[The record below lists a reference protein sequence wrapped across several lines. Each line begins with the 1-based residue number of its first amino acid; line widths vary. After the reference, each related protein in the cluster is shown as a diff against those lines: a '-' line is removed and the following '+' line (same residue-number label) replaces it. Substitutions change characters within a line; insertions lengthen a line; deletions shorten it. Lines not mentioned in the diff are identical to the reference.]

1 MSKIKLFLKFF
12 NPNFRKKVKHVKSVI
27 DCFLNVTLKILVYE
41 IYIYLT
47 LIISCG
53 LWVSEANKGIC
64 PLGPENQRF
73 YLSRKPGRG
82 GGLTPKASGAYF
94 LVSIFIWSFI

>member
-41 IYIYLT
+41 IYIFFNINYFMWIVGIRGEQRNLSVGALKPKIL
-47 LIISCG
+47 LIQ
-53 LWVSEANKGIC
+53 EAGK
-64 PLGPENQRF
+64 
-73 YLSRKPGRG
+73 G
-82 GGLTPKASGAYF
+82 GGG
-94 LVSIFIWSFI
+94 